1 MTPMRYIINTGEEL
15 QKCWQV
21 RSSLLVLETYR

>member
-1 MTPMRYIINTGEEL
+1 MTPMRYITNMGEEL

-21 RSSLLVLETYR
+21 LSSLLALETYR